1 MLANKANELKGEMMV
16 LKDELGKF
24 MANEIGIE
32 EILATDPAQLEILRR
47 SFNLL
52 NSSTE
57 FMVESARAIDEI
69 NRKLDLLL
77 SKD

>member
-24 MANEIGIE
+24 MVNEIGIE
-32 EILATDPAQLEILRR
+32 EILDTDPAQLEILRR
-47 SFNLL
+47 SFNIM
-52 NSSTE
+52 NSSME
-57 FMVESARAIDEI
+57 FMVETAGVIDEV

>member
-32 EILATDPAQLEILRR
+32 EILYTDPAQLEILRR
-47 SFNLL
+47 SFSLL

>member
-1 MLANKANELKGEMMV
+1 MLENMANELKGEMMV

-24 MANEIGIE
+24 MVNEIGIE
-32 EILATDPAQLEILRR
+32 EILDTDPAQLEILRR
-47 SFNLL
+47 SFNIM
-52 NSSTE
+52 NSSME
-57 FMVESARAIDEI
+57 IMVETARAIDEI

>member
-1 MLANKANELKGEMMV
+1 MLENMANELKGEMMV

-24 MANEIGIE
+24 MVNEIGIE
-32 EILATDPAQLEILRR
+32 EILDTDPAQLEILRR
-47 SFNLL
+47 SFNIM
-52 NSSTE
+52 NSYME
-57 FMVESARAIDEI
+57 IMVETARAIDEI

>member
-1 MLANKANELKGEMMV
+1 MLESMANELKGEMMV

-24 MANEIGIE
+24 MVNEIGIE
-32 EILATDPAQLEILRR
+32 EILDTDPAQLEILRR
-47 SFNLL
+47 SFNIM
-52 NSSTE
+52 NSSME
-57 FMVESARAIDEI
+57 IMVETARAIDEI